1 MATFVTVQ
9 PIKGEAGVTAVTVTT
24 PEYTGR
30 KQRTD
35 TVTFTTSSNK
45 SATVTV
51 TQAGKEVF
59 FTNSGY
65 DQSVINN
72 NYVNPNGGDGYIE
85 ITTNS
90 KAFYIGYQSDGLA
103 PLITGAT
110 VISPAAGEATV
121 VKGGPSGDSDRYI
134 GDYGGYYTWKTITP
148 AGDPGADGQYRI
160 RISMTFPANNTQSS
174 KKLSLRIY
182 DTDDYSHG
190 LSESF
195 TQSAA
200 IAVSQSPPSPTTEGN
215 STQVTVTSKEHWD
228 ANVND

>member
-9 PIKGEAGVTAVTVTT
+9 PIEGEAGVTAVTVTA

-65 DQSVINN
+65 DQSVINYH
-72 NYVNPNGGDGYIE
+72 YVNPNGGAGYIE

-90 KAFYIGYQSDGLA
+90 RAFYLGYYSSGLE
-103 PLITGAT
+103 PTITVAT
-110 VISPAAGEATV
+110 VISPAAGAATV
-121 VKGGPSGDSDRYI
+121 VGGGPSGD
-134 GDYGGYYTWKTITP
+134 YGRYYTWKTITP
-148 AGDPGADGQYRI
+148 TGDPGADGQYRI
-160 RISMTFPANNTQSS
+160 RISMTIPANSTQSS
-174 KKLSLRIY
+174 KEMSLRIY
-182 DTDDYSHG
+182 DADDYSHG
-190 LSESF
+190 LSKSL
-195 TQSAA
+195 TQPAA
-200 IAVSQSPPSPTTEGN
+200 ISVSQSSLSPTAEGD
-215 STQVTVTSKEHWD
+215 SSQVTVTSQEHWD
-228 ANVND
+228 ASVDD

>member
-9 PIKGEAGVTAVTVTT
+9 PVKGDAGVTAVTVTA

-65 DQSVINN
+65 DQSVIND

-110 VISPAAGEATV
+110 VVSPAAGEATV
-121 VKGGPSGDSDRYI
+121 VGGNPIGYSGVYSNL
-134 GDYGGYYTWKTITP
+134 KTITP
-148 AGDPGADGQYRI
+148 TGDPGADGQYRI
-160 RISMTFPANNTQSS
+160 RISMTFPANNTQSN
-174 KKLSLRIY
+174 KELHLKIW
-182 DTDDYSHG
+182 DTDDSDDSHE

-195 TQSAA
+195 IQPADIA
-200 IAVSQSPPSPTTEGN
+200 IAVSPSSLSPTAKGG
-215 STQVTVTSKEHWD
+215 SSQATVTSKEHWD
-228 ANVND
+228 ASVDD

>member
-9 PIKGEAGVTAVTVTT
+9 PIKGEAGVTAVTVTA

-51 TQAGKEVF
+51 TQSGKEVF
-59 FTNSGY
+59 FTISGY

-72 NYVNPNGGDGYIE
+72 NYINPKGGDGYIE

-90 KAFYIGYQSDGLA
+90 KAFYIGYQSEGLA

-110 VISPAAGEATV
+110 VVSPAAGEATV
-121 VKGGPSGDSDRYI
+121 VGGNHTGYSGVYSNL
-134 GDYGGYYTWKTITP
+134 KTITP
-148 AGDPGADGQYRI
+148 TGDPGADGQYRI
-160 RISMTFPANNTQSS
+160 RISMTFPANDTQSN
-174 KKLSLRIY
+174 KELPLKIR
-182 DTDDYSHG
+182 DVDDSDDSHE

-195 TQSAA
+195 IQPAD
-200 IAVSQSPPSPTTEGN
+200 IAVSPSSLSPTAKGD
-215 STQVTVTSKEHWD
+215 STQVTVTSQEHWD
-228 ANVND
+228 ASVDD

>member
-9 PIKGEAGVTAVTVTT
+9 PIEGEAGVTTVTVTA

-90 KAFYIGYQSDGLA
+90 KAFYIGYMSDGLA

-110 VISPAAGEATV
+110 VVSPAAGAATV
-121 VKGGPSGDSDRYI
+121 VGGDPIGYSGVYSNL
-134 GDYGGYYTWKTITP
+134 KTITP
-148 AGDPGADGQYRI
+148 TGDPGADGQYRI
-160 RISMTFPANNTQSS
+160 RISMTLPANNTQSS
-174 KKLSLRIY
+174 KELSLRIC
-182 DTDDYSHG
+182 DADDYSNG

-200 IAVSQSPPSPTTEGN
+200 IAVSQSALSPTAEGG
-215 STQVTVTSKEHWD
+215 STQVTVTSQEHWD
-228 ANVND
+228 ASVDD